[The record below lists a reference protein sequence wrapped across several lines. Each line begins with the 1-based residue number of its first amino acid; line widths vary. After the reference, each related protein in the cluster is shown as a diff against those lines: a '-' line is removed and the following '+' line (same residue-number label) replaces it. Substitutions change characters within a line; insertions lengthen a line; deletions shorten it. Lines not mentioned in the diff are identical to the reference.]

1 MSVLSQR
8 RVSPAHG
15 ASVALVAATAVW
27 GSTFIVVKDVIG
39 RMTVTD
45 FLFWRFAVA
54 TALLV
59 VIRPR
64 AVLRMSPGARRRGVL
79 LGGFLGAGFLAQ
91 TAGLRTTSA
100 TVSGFVTG
108 MMVVFT
114 PLVAW
119 LVLRQRV
126 ERSAWLGVAMATVG
140 LGLLTVRGVSVGFGE
155 ALTLL
160 GAAFYAFHIVGL
172 GEWSRPDDAYGL
184 TLVQAATVAGLC
196 LVLTAADGHVALP
209 PDRSAWWAVGFMAV
223 AATAIGF
230 MVQTWAQA
238 HLPATRAAVILTME
252 PVFAG
257 VFAVAFAGEPLTWA
271 ILVGGLLVVTAM
283 LVVELG
289 PRRGRDATV
298 PHLEAL

>member
-1 MSVLSQR
+1 VASVL
-8 RVSPAHG
+8 
-15 ASVALVAATAVW
+15 LLAV
-27 GSTFIVVKDVIG
+27 
-39 RMTVTD
+39 
-45 FLFWRFAVA
+45 
-54 TALLV
+54 
-59 VIRPR
+59 RPR
-64 AVLRMSPGARRRGVL
+64 ALQRMSPGSRRRGVV

-91 TAGLRTTSA
+91 TVGLRTTSA

-126 ERSAWLGVAMATVG
+126 ERSAWMGVALATVG
-140 LGLLTVRGVSVGFGE
+140 LGLLTVRGVSVGMGE

-160 GAAFYAFHIVGL
+160 GAGFYAFHIVGL

-184 TLVQAATVAGLC
+184 TVVQAATVAALC
-196 LVLTAADGHVALP
+196 LVLTSVDGRVALP
-209 PDRSAWWAVGFMAV
+209 PDRSAWWAIGFMAV

-257 VFAVAFAGEPLTWA
+257 VFAVLFAGEPLTWR
-271 ILVGGLLVVTAM
+271 ILVGGVLVVVAM

-289 PRRGRDATV
+289 PRRAKDATV
-298 PHLEAL
+298 GHLEAL

>member
-1 MSVLSQR
+1 MSVTSQ
-8 RVSPAHG
+8 RVSPVRG

-27 GSTFIVVKDVIG
+27 GSTFVVVKDAIG
-39 RMTVTD
+39 RMPVTD

-54 TALLV
+54 AVLLV
-59 VIRPR
+59 LIRPR
-64 AVLRMSPGARRRGVL
+64 AVGRLSPFARRRGVV
-79 LGGFLGAGFLAQ
+79 LGAFLGAGFVAQ

-126 ERSAWLGVAMATVG
+126 ERSAWLGVGIATVG
-140 LGLLTVRGVSVGFGE
+140 LALLTLRGVSVGAGE

-160 GAAFYAFHIVGL
+160 GALFYAFHIVGL

-184 TLVQAATVAGLC
+184 TVVQAVTVAALC
-196 LVLTAADGHVALP
+196 LALTAVDGQVELP
-209 PDRSAWWAVGFMAV
+209 PDRTAWWAVGFMAV
-223 AATAIGF
+223 AATAVGF
-230 MVQTWAQA
+230 VVQTWAQA

-257 VFAVAFAGEPLTWA
+257 VFAVVFAGEPLTWR
-271 ILVGGLLVVTAM
+271 ILLGGGLVVAAM

-289 PRRGRDATV
+289 PRRARDATV